1 MAPTPPGYTVWE
13 YTAPALTQ
21 AASPLLG
28 PWIDTA
34 GFTQV
39 VPFFIFAGGTSTPA
53 IDGSF
58 DGATADADFAYA
70 APTSGTAF
78 TVVSPYIRFKVTQTV
93 ADATKTK
100 IHLKTRG

>member
-1 MAPTPPGYTVWE
+1 MSPTPPGYVLWE
-13 YTAPALTQ
+13 YTSPVLTV

-28 PWIDTA
+28 PWLEAT
-34 GFTQV
+34 GFSQI
-39 VPFFIFAGGTSTPA
+39 VPFFAFSGGTSTAA

-58 DGATADADFAYA
+58 DGSTADADFAYT

-78 TVVSPYIRFKVTQTV
+78 TVVSPWIRFKVTQTV

-100 IHLKTRG
+100 ILLRTRA